1 MGASRKGEEGYI
13 IYGLLA
19 IDSSISPLA
28 LRDLTND
35 MHDRM

>member
-1 MGASRKGEEGYI
+1 MGASRKGEEDYI

-19 IDSSISPLA
+19 IDSCILPLA
-28 LRDLTND
+28 LRDLMNE